1 MIVNMLSPSYADLL
15 KLDHDWFYLSQT
27 LENQRFGSFTPLV
40 FAGRYTYSSTGNSG
54 HPDGPQLRPQG
65 IVLAAS
71 TFPDLC
77 VLATD
82 RSGPGR
88 ERSASWRSQSEL
100 PSQNPLFNNDHHL
113 GTQSMHIFAGQIV
126 KSLHYLIDILTFER
140 SMASFH
146 LLWP

>member
-15 KLDHDWFYLSQT
+15 KLDHDWFTLVLSIT
-27 LENQRFGSFTPLV
+27 NLENQRFGSFTPLV
-40 FAGRYTYSSTGNSG
+40 FAGSYTYSSTGNSG

-88 ERSASWRSQSEL
+88 EISQLEI
-100 PSQNPLFNNDHHL
+100 PVRNPLFNNDHHL
-113 GTQSMHIFAGQIV
+113 WNAVHAYFCWSNSQIPV
-126 KSLHYLIDILTFER
+126 LFDRYPHF
-140 SMASFH
+140 
-146 LLWP
+146 

>member
-1 MIVNMLSPSYADLL
+1 MIVNMLSPLYADLL
-15 KLDHDWFYLSQT
+15 KLDHDWFTLVLSIT
-27 LENQRFGSFTPLV
+27 NLENQRFGSFTPLV
-40 FAGRYTYSSTGNSG
+40 FAGSYTYSSTGNSG

-88 ERSASWRSQSEL
+88 ERSASWRSQSEPPCL
-100 PSQNPLFNNDHHL
+100 TMTIIF

-126 KSLHYLIDILTFER
+126 KSLYYLIDILTFER